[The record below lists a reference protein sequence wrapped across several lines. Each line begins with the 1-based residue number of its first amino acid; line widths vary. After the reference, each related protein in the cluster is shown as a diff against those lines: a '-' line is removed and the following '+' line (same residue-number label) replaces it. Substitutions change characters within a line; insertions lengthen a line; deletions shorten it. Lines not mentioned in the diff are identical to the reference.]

1 MFGFSSGSAF
11 AITNFARRAIAV
23 GSVASGIGLAI
34 DAWFLLAYCNTTPA
48 KFQVSPLLSTQPY
61 GTTWPYILCQRL
73 ALDVYG
79 KYLFF
84 CISARIPALCMF
96 TSAFALMTFLLS
108 VAWTAWPTAV
118 LVMSFMA
125 GVLFSLQFIVYGVHC
140 LVVLITEVTRS
151 IRRGILRC
159 LTWIRPPPPDVR
171 EKHTLES

>member
-1 MFGFSSGSAF
+1 VFGFSSGSAF
-11 AITNFARRAIAV
+11 TISNFARKAIAL
-23 GSVASGIGLAI
+23 GSVASGIGLTI
-34 DAWFLLAYCNTTPA
+34 DAWFLLAYCNATPV
-48 KFQVSPLLSTQPY
+48 KF
-61 GTTWPYILCQRL
+61 QRL
-73 ALDVYG
+73 ATDVYG

-96 TSAFALMTFLLS
+96 TSAFALMIFLLS

-118 LVMSFMA
+118 LVMSFVA

-140 LVVLITEVTRS
+140 VVVLIAEVTRS

-171 EKHTLES
+171 ENLKHALES